1 MSALKLC
8 MNRPDPAWLDA
19 QYNNR
24 ARVPEHA
31 AIFERWGR
39 ASAEAR
45 ERASCNIDVPYGAG
59 PNETLDL
66 FPTGHPNAPVLVFVH
81 GGWWRSLD
89 KRDHSFIAPPFTQA
103 GAMVVVPNY
112 ALCPA
117 VTIETITLQIVDAL
131 AWVYRH
137 AALHGGDPAR
147 IVVVGHSAGG
157 HLAAMLLS
165 CRWSQV
171 ASDLPARVVKS
182 ALSISGVFDLEPLRH
197 TPFLRSDLGL
207 TPASAKRLSPARFP
221 PPKGTLLAVV
231 GADESEE
238 HLRQNRLIRDAWG
251 ERSVPVCETIP
262 DRHHFDVVDALT
274 DSSAQLHRLTLR
286 LLGLTL
292 TRAS

>member
-157 HLAAMLLS
+157 HLVAMLLS

-221 PPKGTLLAVV
+221 PSKGTLLAVV

-262 DRHHFDVVDALT
+262 GRHHFDVVDALT
-274 DSSAQLHRLTLR
+274 DPSAQLHRLTLR
-286 LLGLTL
+286 LLGLPL